1 MRYYQCLILVLIF
14 GCVII
19 QDVSGV
25 ARVKR
30 SADEKLRN
38 PGTYIIHFENSTT
51 DAQLRHFVQQ
61 LNRRSSRRA
70 KFEAK
75 IIAEYPNI
83 KCLSARLSERA
94 LKWVTHHKLVWEVKE
109 NEYIVFVSGTDSV
122 SSAKPGWHLDRVDQQ
137 ALPLDQK
144 YTASQYT
151 GKSVDVYVL
160 DTGIH
165 YNHSVFN
172 GRAHYP
178 GCDPIDKIDNTTR
191 KGEDCNGHGTHVAG
205 LVGGNGTGLAT
216 SVTLFSVR
224 VANCRGRASE
234 ASLLDGLMC
243 VREHRKSRNGTR
255 AIINMSLAGSAIME
269 SVSKFVKGLIADGV
283 VITASAGNGRDG
295 FRKLNYD
302 SCKVYPAG
310 YNGVINVAAT
320 DMDDNALMGEFKG
333 RSLITNMGSCVDV
346 FAPGYTILSSDI
358 CIPNIPCYNSTANN
372 GDKCNTCQRFRSG
385 TSQSSPIVTGAV
397 ALLLE
402 KCPHITNTE
411 IRNMLRTY
419 LSRGRVRFCKAYKF
433 LSEHTTLTAVNDVVG
448 TTLNRLLFIGVL
460 HYINCE
466 EFHGQPLFTS
476 INY

>member
-1 MRYYQCLILVLIF
+1 M
-14 GCVII
+14 
-19 QDVSGV
+19 
-25 ARVKR
+25 
-30 SADEKLRN
+30 
-38 PGTYIIHFENSTT
+38 
-51 DAQLRHFVQQ
+51 
-61 LNRRSSRRA
+61 
-70 KFEAK
+70 
-75 IIAEYPNI
+75 
-83 KCLSARLSERA
+83 
-94 LKWVTHHKLVWEVKE
+94 KE
-109 NEYIVFVSGTDSV
+109 NEFILLGAGNDTL
-122 SSAKPGWHLDRVDQQ
+122 SSSKPGWHLDRVDQET
-137 ALPLDQK
+137 LPLDQK

-172 GRAHYP
+172 GIAHYP
-178 GCDPIDKIDNTTR
+178 GCDPIDKIYNETH

-224 VANCRGRASE
+224 VANCKGKASE
-234 ASLLDGLMC
+234 VSLLDGLMC
-243 VREHRKSRNGTR
+243 VREHRKHRNGTHT
-255 AIINMSLAGSAIME
+255 IVNLSIAGTNIMY
-269 SVSKFVKGLIADGV
+269 SVSKFVKELIADGV
-283 VITASAGNGRDG
+283 VVIASAGNGRDD

-310 YNGVINVAAT
+310 YDGVINVAAT
-320 DMDDNALMGEFKG
+320 DMDDNALMGEFEG

-358 CIPNIPCYNSTANN
+358 CIPNSSCYNSTAFN
-372 GDKCNTCQRFRSG
+372 GDECSTCQRFRSG
-385 TSQSSPIVTGAV
+385 TSQSTSLVTGAV

-402 KCPHITNTE
+402 KCPNITNTE

-433 LSEHTTLTAVNDVVG
+433 LSEYTTLTAVNDVVG

-460 HYINCE
+460 PYIRCE
-466 EFHGQPLFTS
+466 EFHGEPLFTS
-476 INY
+476 IKY

>member
-1 MRYYQCLILVLIF
+1 MKENVFILL
-14 GCVII
+14 
-19 QDVSGV
+19 D
-25 ARVKR
+25 
-30 SADEKLRN
+30 DENDTL
-38 PGTYIIHFENSTT
+38 S
-51 DAQLRHFVQQ
+51 
-61 LNRRSSRRA
+61 
-70 KFEAK
+70 
-75 IIAEYPNI
+75 
-83 KCLSARLSERA
+83 SAR
-94 LKWVTHHKLVWEVKE
+94 
-109 NEYIVFVSGTDSV
+109 
-122 SSAKPGWHLDRVDQQ
+122 PGWHLDRVDQE

-144 YTASQYT
+144 YTAGQYT

-178 GCDPIDKIDNTTR
+178 GCDPIDKIDNETHE
-191 KGEDCNGHGTHVAG
+191 GEDCNGHGTHVAG

-224 VANCRGRASE
+224 VANCLGIASE

-243 VREHRKSRNGTR
+243 VREHRKHRNGTHT
-255 AIINMSLAGSAIME
+255 IINLSIAGTNIMP
-269 SVSKFVKGLIADGV
+269 SVSKFVKELIADGV
-283 VITASAGNGRDG
+283 VVIASAGNGRDD
-295 FRKLNYD
+295 FKKLNYD

-320 DMDDNALMGEFKG
+320 DMNDNALMGEFEG
-333 RSLITNMGSCVDV
+333 RTLITNMGSCVDV

-358 CIPNIPCYNSTANN
+358 CIPNSSCYNSTAND
-372 GDKCNTCQRFRSG
+372 GDECNICQRFRSG
-385 TSQSSPIVTGAV
+385 TSQSTSLVTGAV

-433 LSEHTTLTAVNDVVG
+433 LSEYTTLTAVNDVVG

-460 HYINCE
+460 PYINCE
-466 EFHGQPLFTS
+466 EFNGEPLFTS
-476 INY
+476 IKY